1 MSDRAAQE
9 LEAVKRLLV
18 LFLMKLGTS
27 PDEIGLAL
35 NLTGRRVRQLMPPA
49 EIAKFKRLKDE

>member
-18 LFLMKLGTS
+18 LLLMKLGAS

-35 NLTGRRVRQLMPPA
+35 NLTGRRVRQLVPSR